1 MFLLV
6 SFRHVNAIPNR
17 WAPTWRLH
25 TKLYKLRQNIS
36 PSISHMK
43 NWINLKLGEH
53 LRILT
58 LLHFPHSV
66 RYLLNCVT
74 GLWKERGRGFRAREK
89 GDKRTRGGVGNA
101 GKEAD
106 VFFLFTSTREIK
118 KSLLIRI
125 PNKSIWTSLAC
136 VYPKFSVCLSHVF
149 FL

>member
-6 SFRHVNAIPNR
+6 SFRHVNAIQNK
-17 WAPTWRLH
+17 WAPTWRPH
-25 TKLYKLRQNIS
+25 TKLYNLRQNIS

-53 LRILT
+53 LRIFT

-66 RYLLNCVT
+66 RYLLNSVT
-74 GLWKERGRGFRAREK
+74 GLWKERERGFRAREK
-89 GDKRTRGGVGNA
+89 GDKRTRGGVGTLA
-101 GKEAD
+101 RKLMS
-106 VFFLFTSTREIK
+106 FSLFTSTREIK
-118 KSLLIRI
+118 KSWLIRI
-125 PNKSIWTSLAC
+125 PNNSIWTSLAC